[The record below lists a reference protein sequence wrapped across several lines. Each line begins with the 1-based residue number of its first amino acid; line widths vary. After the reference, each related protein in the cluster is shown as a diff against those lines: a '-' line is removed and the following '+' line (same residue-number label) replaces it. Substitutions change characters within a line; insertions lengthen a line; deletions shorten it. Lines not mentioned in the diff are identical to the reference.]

1 MLMKAK
7 MNFLATKVESNQFI
21 VGFEGA
27 VPPPNGPII
36 LLENCDLGPL
46 IDWLKKTQKVT
57 GDVEDQMV
65 TFMTHAAHGMR
76 HLHSHTPD
84 PVGTYFLRTMCVMH
98 SWKKNVL

>member
-1 MLMKAK
+1 MTAK
-7 MNFLATKVESNQFI
+7 MNFLATKVDRNQFI
-21 VGFEGA
+21 VNFEGA
-27 VPPPNGPII
+27 VPPPNGPMI
-36 LLENCDLGPL
+36 LLECCDLGPL
-46 IDWLKKTQKVT
+46 LDWLKKIHKVT